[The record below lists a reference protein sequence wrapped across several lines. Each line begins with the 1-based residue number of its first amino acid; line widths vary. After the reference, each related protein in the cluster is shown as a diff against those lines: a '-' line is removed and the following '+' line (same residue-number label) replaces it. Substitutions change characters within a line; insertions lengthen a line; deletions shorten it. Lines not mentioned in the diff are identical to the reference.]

1 MAGPSGRAFGPPKG
15 MLVPALH
22 AFLCV
27 SPASRGW
34 PGQGPAMTR
43 GQRPRPPPRYVS
55 ASADKPGHDGKVRP
69 MRLNQTAACCSFDNT
84 GVAALATTAIGQISS
99 AINAGA
105 TIVASS
111 GNAALPVLPAGQEGI
126 VAASGSGI
134 YQLTGGYIGIV
145 IGDNVPATVVGGSA
159 D

>member
-1 MAGPSGRAFGPPKG
+1 MSDVTVPGGNGLPPSI
-15 MLVPALH
+15 
-22 AFLCV
+22 
-27 SPASRGW
+27 
-34 PGQGPAMTR
+34 
-43 GQRPRPPPRYVS
+43 
-55 ASADKPGHDGKVRP
+55 
-69 MRLNQTAACCSFDNT
+69 SFDNT

-159 D
+159 DGTQIVSGGPLVATTGTG

>member
-15 MLVPALH
+15 MLVPAIH

-69 MRLNQTAACCSFDNT
+69 MRLNQTAACCS
-84 GVAALATTAIGQISS
+84 VAKQPSNLVHGLEACFVAPLLATT
-99 AINAGA
+99 
-105 TIVASS
+105 
-111 GNAALPVLPAGQEGI
+111 
-126 VAASGSGI
+126 
-134 YQLTGGYIGIV
+134 
-145 IGDNVPATVVGGSA
+145 
-159 D
+159 